1 MTPTNVLSRL
11 GRVSCVINPLS
22 GSTPEGA
29 ADLLREKLS
38 GLPDAASIHTVGD
51 DDLALLMEAA
61 LAISGLVVGE
71 NGIFPDAHKQL
82 ISMGVLYLL
91 VGDLFLKVSHKAG
104 QPRCLHAT
112 HATPLFLDSSCS
124 SRGGGEISLGRVFFF
139 LWCFF

>member
-38 GLPDAASIHTVGD
+38 DLPDAASIHTVGE

-61 LAISGLVVGE
+61 LAEEPDTLIVWGGDGTIACALSHAGLGGPATAGRDDEYV
-71 NGIFPDAHKQL
+71 AH
-82 ISMGVLYLL
+82 
-91 VGDLFLKVSHKAG
+91 
-104 QPRCLHAT
+104 
-112 HATPLFLDSSCS
+112 
-124 SRGGGEISLGRVFFF
+124 SRPGRRP
-139 LWCFF
+139 